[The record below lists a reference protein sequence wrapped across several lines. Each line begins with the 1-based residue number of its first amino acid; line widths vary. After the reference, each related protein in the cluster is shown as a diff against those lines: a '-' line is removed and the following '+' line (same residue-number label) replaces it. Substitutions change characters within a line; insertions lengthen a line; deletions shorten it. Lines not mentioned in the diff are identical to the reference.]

1 MSAIQ
6 NKGMFPISS
15 VANLTG
21 VNAITLRAWERRYG
35 LVKPTRTPAGHRLYA
50 ETDIET
56 IKQILKLLDEGIAI
70 SRVSEAMR
78 IAAERENQPVIIN
91 EGHWHKYQTEMLL
104 GVKDFDETRL
114 HAVYNETMSLY
125 PVEMV
130 TSEMLLPLLEKLGE
144 RWAQVSAG
152 VAEEHFFSVFLRNK
166 LGARFH
172 HLNQRNTG
180 PKLIAACLPGEHHEF
195 GLLLFCLSAHVR
207 GYRIVLLGADMPVE
221 QIAEVVDRASGDGV
235 VLSGSILADADLLQQ
250 QIHQLTRDTQ
260 APVWVGGT
268 TAEKLRTEIEA
279 AGAIAVGADLIIALY
294 TIGKML
300 PLTT

>member
-1 MSAIQ
+1 MPAIQ

-21 VNAITLRAWERRYG
+21 VNAVTLRAWERRYG

-70 SRVSEAMR
+70 SRVSEAMH
-78 IAAERENQPVIIN
+78 IATERENQPIIN
-91 EGHWHKYQTEMLL
+91 EDHWYKYQTEMLR
-104 GVKDFDETRL
+104 GVNDFDEARL
-114 HAVYNETMSLY
+114 HALYNETMSLY

-144 RWAQVSAG
+144 RWAQVSTG
-152 VAEEHFFSVFLRNK
+152 VAEEHFFSMFLRNK

-172 HLNQRNTG
+172 HRNQRNTG
-180 PKLIAACLPGEHHEF
+180 PMLIAACLPGEHHEF
-195 GLLLFCLSAHVR
+195 GLLLFCLAAHVR

-221 QIAEVVDRASGDGV
+221 QIAEVIDRTNGDGV
-235 VLSGSILADADLLQQ
+235 VLSGSVLADADLLQRQ
-250 QIHQLTRDTQ
+250 LHQLTRDTQ
-260 APVWVGGT
+260 VPVWVGGT

-279 AGAIAVGADLIIALY
+279 AGAMAVGADLIVALY